1 MNKELCASIFVIDP
15 ETKKIL
21 LVKHKEFQKWVQPG
35 GHLENNEIPEETA
48 AREVYEETGIKVKI
62 IGDRFPREEDCI
74 RPLGIQCNRKDGYM
88 QVDVLYYGIPIG
100 NKTPYIDDEETL
112 SARWFSREELDK
124 INVFEDI
131 KITYDYIV
139 RNLLF

>member
-35 GHLENNEIPEETA
+35 GHLEDNEIPEETA

-100 NKTPYIDDEETL
+100 NKIPYVDDEETL
-112 SARWFSREELDK
+112 LARWFSREELDK

-139 RNLLF
+139 RNLLY

>member
-15 ETKKIL
+15 DTKKIL
-21 LVKHKEFQKWVQPG
+21 LVRHKEFQKWVQPG
-35 GHLENNEIPEETA
+35 GHLEDNEIPEETA

-62 IGDRFPREEDCI
+62 MGDRFP
-74 RPLGIQCNRKDGYM
+74 QCNRKDGYM
-88 QVDVLYYGIPIG
+88 QVDVLYYGVPIG
-100 NKTPYIDDEETL
+100 NTEPYIDDEETL

-131 KITYDYIV
+131 KITYDYII
-139 RNLLF
+139 RDLLH

>member
-15 ETKKIL
+15 DTKKIL

-35 GHLENNEIPEETA
+35 GHLEDNEIPEETA

-62 IGDRFPREEDCI
+62 MGDRFPREDDCI

-100 NKTPYIDDEETL
+100 NKEPYIDDEETL
-112 SARWFSREELDK
+112 SARWFSREELEK

-139 RNLLF
+139 RDLLH